1 MKQAFE
7 FRLSAI
13 LAAGIVGLAGCS
25 PDATTAV
32 QSPSGNRLVP
42 TSPGTHLQYGTPVKL
57 GNGNARAYV
66 VADARNNQAPVEL
79 GIALS
84 ERALDGLP
92 STGMSMYLL
101 PLPVQAPAPY
111 ELVELDWNAQGH
123 PPEGVYT
130 VPHFDFHFYTITRAE
145 RDAIMPSDP
154 HYAMEANN
162 LPTGAFVP
170 PAYNPLAGPGQT
182 PADVAVPM
190 MGLHWE
196 DMLSPELQA
205 LLGHPENYHPFDK
218 TFIYGSWNGQFIFYE
233 PMVTRAF
240 LLTRPDVSSPVRTPQ
255 LYPKAGYFPTSYRV
269 TYDPQAKEYHIA
281 LTGLVHHD

>member
-1 MKQAFE
+1 
-7 FRLSAI
+7 RLSAFLTVGVVT
-13 LAAGIVGLAGCS
+13 LAACS

-32 QSPSGNRLVP
+32 QSPSGNVLSP
-42 TSPGTHLQYGTPVKL
+42 TSPGVHLQYGTPVK
-57 GNGNARAYV
+57 
-66 VADARNNQAPVEL
+66 L

-92 STGMSMYLL
+92 GGEASSMYLL

-111 ELVELDWNAQGH
+111 ELVELDWNPQGH
-123 PPEGVYT
+123 PPMGVYT

-162 LPTGAFVP
+162 LPTDGFVP
-170 PAYNPLAGPGQT
+170 PAYAPLAGPGQT

-196 DMLSPELQA
+196 DLLSPELQA

-240 LLTRPDVSSPVRTPQ
+240 LQTKPDVSSPV
-255 LYPKAGYFPTSYRV
+255 
-269 TYDPQAKEYHIA
+269 
-281 LTGLVHHD
+281 